1 MLFKEGD
8 KLLRM
13 HEQIMWISTIF
24 MQLYH
29 IYILQNQIH
38 PELDGAEQ

>member
-1 MLFKEGD
+1 M
-8 KLLRM
+8 
-13 HEQIMWISTIF
+13 QIIKSLMWISTIF

-38 PELDGAEQ
+38 PELDGAEQQME